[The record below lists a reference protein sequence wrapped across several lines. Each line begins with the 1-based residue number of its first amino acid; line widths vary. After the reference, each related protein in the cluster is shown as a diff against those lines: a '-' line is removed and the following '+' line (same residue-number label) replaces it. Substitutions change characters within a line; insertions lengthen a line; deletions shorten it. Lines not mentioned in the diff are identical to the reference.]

1 MFGGTRIVVF
11 FFIRK
16 QKASMFK
23 QAFAIRI
30 AREKELYLSCEN
42 LYKGTSAVNSGFD
55 IIFQEY

>member
-1 MFGGTRIVVF
+1 MFGGIVV

-23 QAFAIRI
+23 QAFATRI

-42 LYKGTSAVNSGFD
+42 F
-55 IIFQEY
+55 